1 MNVVTLQ
8 GRISQFLLE
17 ELDLMVPCSDTDLVE
32 TGLLD
37 SLSLVSLLA
46 HLEEEFGLEISLDDL
61 DISNFSSI
69 RNIAAFVAHR
79 MENTGPVLEQAERV
93 AGQ

>member
-1 MNVVTLQ
+1 MDSVDLQ
-8 GRISQFLLE
+8 PRISQFLLE
-17 ELDLMVPCSDTDLVE
+17 ELDLMVPSSDTDLVE

-37 SLSLVSLLA
+37 SLSLVSLLV

-69 RNIAAFVAHR
+69 RNIAHFVAHR
-79 MENTGPVLEQAERV
+79 LENTGPVLEQTERV
-93 AGQ
+93 AG